1 MPAMLRHK
9 PTGDLYI
16 RTGLLAARDDME
28 AVEDSEPA
36 IEDAAPAKGG
46 KGGKGNKKAE
56 EAPVEVPVVDNV
68 DAVVEH
74 MFGDVTE

>member
-16 RTGLLAARDDME
+16 RTSLLAARDDME
-28 AVEDSEPA
+28 AVEDSETVV
-36 IEDAAPAKGG
+36 EDAAPAKAG
-46 KGGKGNKKAE
+46 KGKKKAE

-68 DAVVEH
+68 DAVVEN